1 MAREN
6 LPVKVTTL
14 MEVIEESKVTNS
26 KLCLEKCREL
36 EDYATVNRNEYL
48 KGFCLFY
55 RGYVSYA
62 TADLDDSLAYLSEAL
77 PRLIAGEDW
86 LLASKSYNAI
96 GNISDFQGDTSLAID
111 CYIKGLS
118 MSREH
123 EIHSVEHD
131 ICSNIG
137 NVYLTLGDPTRAIE
151 MLLECERISARIDSV
166 SLVARI
172 IVCANLCQS
181 YLHLGK
187 TDLASVKL
195 EQLKELCADQDE
207 THSTLNS
214 ISISI
219 METELYHRI
228 GNTEAR
234 DAAISCLAHLKL
246 GSMNVFD
253 ALTELYRHCLLLLE
267 INKLDEFNAMV
278 DRIEFLANGPA
289 VEKQVMELRMS
300 YYEKIGDTESF
311 NLIAGKYY
319 TLARRR
325 ERERN
330 KIISHNISTRMRLD
344 EEETRRK
351 EVELSNLMLKQK
363 SEHDALTGMNN
374 RYKLNE
380 LAELAFHKAYLNGT
394 PLTIEILDIDCYKEF
409 NDNYGHQAGDDC
421 LVKIGNAIRSMEE
434 YNGVHTARYGGDEF
448 VIIYEEYSRK
458 DVERMAQ
465 RLHDKIYNLNV
476 EHKHSKVS
484 DRVSISQGLFHKI
497 PSGLNKTWDFLYG
510 ADMALYITKSLGKN
524 NYHIGTDFE
533 EVRIRYN
540 EVRSTAGKKV

>member
-1 MAREN
+1 MTREN
-6 LPVKVTTL
+6 LPVKVTNL
-14 MEVIEESKVTNS
+14 MESIAKNVTTNTELFL
-26 KLCLEKCREL
+26 KECREL

-55 RGYVSYA
+55 RGYASYA
-62 TADLDDSLAYLSEAL
+62 SADLDDSLAYLSEAL
-77 PRLIAGEDW
+77 PRLISGEDW

-123 EIHSVEHD
+123 EIHNVEHD

-137 NVYLTLGDPTRAIE
+137 NVYLTLGEPARAVE
-151 MLLECERISARIDSV
+151 MLLECERIRARIDSV
-166 SLVARI
+166 SFEAKI

-187 TDLASVKL
+187 TELASVQL
-195 EQLKELCADQDE
+195 ERLKELCANQEDS
-207 THSTLNS
+207 HSNINS
-214 ISISI
+214 ISICI
-219 METELYHRI
+219 METELYNRT
-228 GNTEAR
+228 GNIEAR
-234 DAAISCLAHLKL
+234 DAAISRLANLKL

-253 ALTELYRHCLLLLE
+253 ALTELYRHCMLLLE
-267 INKLDEFNAMV
+267 INKLEEFNTMV

-289 VEKQVMELRMS
+289 VEKQLMELRLS
-300 YYEKIGDTESF
+300 YYEKVGDVENF
-311 NLIAGKYY
+311 NHLAGKYY

-325 ERERN
+325 EKERN
-330 KIISHNISTRMRLD
+330 QIISHNISTRMRLD
-344 EEETRRK
+344 EEEARRK

-421 LVKIGNAIRSMEE
+421 LVKIGDAIRSMEQ

-448 VIIYEEYSRK
+448 VIIYEEYSKK
-458 DVERMAQ
+458 DVEKMAQ

-524 NYHIGTDFE
+524 SYHIGTDFE
-533 EVRIRYN
+533 EVRVRYT
-540 EVRSTAGKKV
+540 EVRSNAGKKV